1 MAAKGITVAVTGPT
15 GEIGIPFIRALEAA
29 EEVAEIRG
37 MARRP
42 FDPTSQG
49 WKKTKYVQGDVLDRD
64 AVDRFVEGADVV
76 VHLAFII
83 FGSHDESR
91 RVNLEG
97 SRNVFEATV
106 AAAAKRLVYTSSVA
120 AYGFHPE
127 NPQPLTEDVPPRG
140 TDDFYYSAQK
150 AELEEVL
157 ADALAGSDLPT
168 YIFRP
173 SIVGGPESLI
183 LVTNLPY
190 IHATA
195 GLPGP
200 LRTLVEGLPLPAP
213 VVFDPG
219 VAMQLVHADDVA
231 TALVAAV
238 LGNGEPGIYNLGAA
252 GEITMGDLAAELG
265 WHSVPV
271 PNLATAATAELVK
284 RTPGMPAEAEWIA
297 VSRIPVVM
305 SAEKA
310 RKGLGW
316 KPRHDTAETMRQT
329 VAGAKA
335 KGLVTRS
342 GRVQQPS

>member
-1 MAAKGITVAVTGPT
+1 MAADSISVAVTGPT
-15 GEIGIPFIRALEAA
+15 GEIGIPFIRALEALG
-29 EEVAEIRG
+29 EVGEIRG

-42 FDPTSQG
+42 FDPASQG
-49 WKKTKYVQGDVLDRD
+49 WSKTRYVQGDVLDRD
-64 AVDRFVEGADVV
+64 AVDRFVAGADVV

-83 FGSHDESR
+83 FGSHEESR
-91 RVNLEG
+91 RVNIEG
-97 SRNVFEATV
+97 SRNVFEATIT
-106 AAAAKRLVYTSSVA
+106 AGAQRLVYTSSVA

-140 TDDFYYSAQK
+140 TEDFYYSAQK
-150 AELEEVL
+150 AELEGVL
-157 ADALAGSDLPT
+157 AEALAGSDLPT
-168 YIFRP
+168 YVFRP
-173 SIVGGPESLI
+173 SIVGGPEALI

-200 LRTLVEGLPLPAP
+200 LRTLVEGLSLPAP

-219 VAMQLVHADDVA
+219 VALQLVHADDVA
-231 TALVAAV
+231 TALAAAV
-238 LGNGEPGIYNLGAA
+238 LGKGEPGIYNLGAD
-252 GEITMGDLAAELG
+252 GSITMADVATELG

-284 RTPGMPAEAEWIA
+284 RAPGMPAEAEWIA
-297 VSRIPVVM
+297 VSRIPVLM

-316 KPRHDTAETMRQT
+316 APRHDTRETLRQT
-329 VAGAKA
+329 VAGARA
-335 KGLVTRS
+335 KGLVTGS
-342 GRVQQPS
+342 GRVASG